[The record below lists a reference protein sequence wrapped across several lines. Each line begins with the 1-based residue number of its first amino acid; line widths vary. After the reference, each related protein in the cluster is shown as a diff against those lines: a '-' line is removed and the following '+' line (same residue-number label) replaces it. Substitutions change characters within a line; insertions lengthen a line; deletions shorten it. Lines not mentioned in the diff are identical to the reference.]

1 MKTFDTLYE
10 RTRTSAIQFC
20 EVNLQTGDPD
30 QDGSNHPQIVNVP
43 VS

>member
-10 RTRTSAIQFC
+10 RTRTGAIQFW